1 MAIVV
6 PLAAVILIF
15 VVILILCKRKPA
27 LFKCF
32 STQKADPV
40 INIESTE
47 KSADHIILFK
57 NTNTLKVAT
66 AAAAKDE
73 ATLTREFTRLEAE
86 VGQNITPNMKT
97 AVGMAEGNKKHN
109 RYKDIGKDI
118 PYSIFII
125 LALNIFQYLM
135 MRTMWSWT
143 TKQVV

>member
-1 MAIVV
+1 M
-6 PLAAVILIF
+6 VILIF

-27 LFKCF
+27 LFKCC

-40 INIESTE
+40 INIDSTE

-97 AVGMAEGNKKHN
+97 AVGMAVDNRKHN
-109 RYKDIGKDI
+109 RYKDIGI
-118 PYSIFII
+118 RII
-125 LALNIFQYLM
+125 NKNIIYNINHFGIIFQYLM
-135 MRTMWSWT
+135 MKIMWSWT
-143 TKQVV
+143 TQQVVF

>member
-6 PLAAVILIF
+6 PLVVVILIF
-15 VVILILCKRKPA
+15 VVILILCKRKAA

-40 INIESTE
+40 INIETTE

-57 NTNTLKVAT
+57 NTNTLKIAT

-73 ATLTREFTRLEAE
+73 ATLTKEFTRLEAE

-97 AVGMAEGNKKHN
+97 TVGMAVDNRKHN
-109 RYKDIGKDI
+109 RYKDRGMR
-118 PYSIFII
+118 II
-125 LALNIFQYLM
+125 NKNIIYNINRFNSVKNTYF
-135 MRTMWSWT
+135 
-143 TKQVV
+143 

>member
-1 MAIVV
+1 M
-6 PLAAVILIF
+6 PLAVVILIF

-32 STQKADPV
+32 STQKADPI

-57 NTNTLKVAT
+57 NTNTLKIAT

-86 VGQNITPNMKT
+86 VGQTITPNMKT
-97 AVGMAEGNKKHN
+97 TVGMAVENRKHN
-109 RYKDIGKDI
+109 RYKDIGI
-118 PYSIFII
+118 RISYTI
-125 LALNIFQYLM
+125 
-135 MRTMWSWT
+135 
-143 TKQVV
+143 

>member
-1 MAIVV
+1 M
-6 PLAAVILIF
+6 VILVF
-15 VVILILCKRKPA
+15 VVILILCKRKPS
-27 LFKCF
+27 LFKYF

-40 INIESTE
+40 IKIESTE
-47 KSADHIILFK
+47 KSDHIILFK
-57 NTNTLKVAT
+57 NTNTLKIAT

-118 PYSIFII
+118 PYSTFII
-125 LALNIFQYLM
+125 LASNIFQYLM

>member
-6 PLAAVILIF
+6 PLVVIILVF

-27 LFKCF
+27 LFKCC
-32 STQKADPV
+32 STQKADSV

-57 NTNTLKVAT
+57 NTNTLKIAT

-97 AVGMAEGNKKHN
+97 TVGMAVENRKHN
-109 RYKDIGKDI
+109 RYKDIGI
-118 PYSIFII
+118 RISYTI
-125 LALNIFQYLM
+125 
-135 MRTMWSWT
+135 
-143 TKQVV
+143 